1 MFSNKRLKSD
11 YVSMFN
17 NKSNPQ
23 LPNGYPCT
31 FDNDCQSPSVCQFNV
46 CTVNIGGNDMNDLA
60 NICRGMSIKDCA
72 KEMQKERER
81 TEVPIFVPNIPIVSP
96 TGTTGNNG
104 SIQNVPSVN
113 LCKLDRDCSKTQVC
127 ISGVCLD
134 KSNFPLIARQKRLQ
148 QSSQRNI
155 KDNEQVLQQFF
166 QHKKTPLDGTLKP
179 YEYMFMLEPS
189 LENKEETNKNVKLF
203 DDYFYF

>member
-31 FDNDCQSPSVCQFNV
+31 FDNDCQSPAVCQFNV

-96 TGTTGNNG
+96 SGTGNNG

-148 QSSQRNI
+148 QSNQQNI
-155 KDNEQVLQQFF
+155 KNNEQTLQQFF

-179 YEYMFMLEPS
+179 FEYMFMLEPS